1 MARARYSHSAYWY
14 AYRHGWTH
22 SEAGSYTGMYLDFRT
37 YRPRM
42 KERADGEWSGKDW
55 MEWRNSPACFDSQ
68 FNPLM
73 LGACIAMDIGV
84 AMRDGVRKLRDPK
97 ERERMQRELMRDL
110 RIVRRPFYYA
120 RETERRRKLAA
131 ERRKVNRRHTT
142 APAPTPDE
150 VLSAW
155 NARKESREAMVRLG
169 GMLHDLECYVD
180 NCLRFDESGAV
191 VGRNGGIRGWLREN
205 LPELSPKYKT
215 LMRYKA
221 LAMRLRQATD
231 TRDPTPTSALLDAKP
246 RHEVVAALLADSE
259 PVFERLFAA
268 VDRLVSPE
276 TLFLDEPRGFA
287 GRGRPRQK
295 ATDGRAGGNRMLC

>member
-14 AYRHGWTH
+14 AHHYGWTH

-37 YRPRM
+37 YHPGR
-42 KERADGEWSGKDW
+42 KEPADGEWSGKAW
-55 MEWRNSPACFDSQ
+55 MEWRNAPVCFDSQ

-73 LGACIAMDIGV
+73 LGVCIAMDIGV

-97 ERERMQRELMRDL
+97 ERERMKRELMRDL

-120 RETERRRKLAA
+120 RETELRRKLAA
-131 ERRKVNRRHTT
+131 ERRKINRRYTT
-142 APAPTPDE
+142 APAPTPEE

-155 NARKESREAMVRLG
+155 NARKESREAMIRLG

-221 LAMRLRQATD
+221 LAMRLRQATG

-246 RHEVVAALLADSE
+246 RHEVVAMLLDNTK
-259 PVFERLFAA
+259 PVFGSLFAA

-276 TLFLDEPRGFA
+276 TLFLDEPKIFA
-287 GRGRPRQK
+287 GQEEAAPKGNR
-295 ATDGRAGGNRMLC
+295 RAGGKRMLC